1 MGWLS
6 KAVGKALGG
15 IGLNSVASLLGV
27 GKQSEYLSSA
37 FHAQIKQR
45 LEGNKLDAA
54 NEATNVVQFE
64 DTSTNTGTVDNR
76 RPKKRSAGAYASALG
91 LKL

>member
-15 IGLNSVASLLGV
+15 IGLNSVTKLLGL
-27 GKQSEYLSSA
+27 GKEENLSSV
-37 FHAQIKQR
+37 FDAQLRQQR
-45 LEGNKLDAA
+45 EASKLDAA

-64 DTSTNTGTVDNR
+64 DTSTDTGSPSTR
-76 RPKKRSAGAYASALG
+76 RTKKRSAGAYASALG